1 VPCWGLAA
9 ILIFALSAVTGAVLA
24 QEPMR
29 NQEQLEEKVS
39 LYWAALVDRDYRAV
53 YDMYPPYTLS
63 LVTYYEWLQNQ
74 GMSES

>member
-1 VPCWGLAA
+1 
-9 ILIFALSAVTGAVLA
+9 
-24 QEPMR
+24 MR